1 MSILRWGAQ
10 MRMRAKRVGLAL
22 VTMFCLTG
30 TVGAV
35 GVASSSPSEASGSP
49 ITIGLICSCTGP
61 AGPEYRGTQG
71 ALMARIDRQNAKGGV
86 NGHKIQV
93 IFADDATS
101 PAQDPTAVQNVISK
115 GVIGIVAVSAV
126 FFSGAKFANQ
136 AHLPVTGASSDG
148 PEWGTQPYTNMFASD
163 TGSIDPKYPVN
174 TQIGKFL
181 TTHGGSVVGSYGYG
195 ISPSSSRSAIATVR
209 SVVHA
214 GGKQGVLDISVPF
227 GSVAFGPEALAAKA
241 AHITG
246 LYAGMVDSS
255 NFAMATSMKQA
266 GVNLKAVVFPTGYE
280 PSAPSSPAW
289 PEMQGDYFDTEFRP
303 FSAPNA
309 ATKAMQ
315 VALEKYDHFSKTR
328 FPTLNE
334 YEAWV
339 GADLMIQ
346 GLQAAGKN
354 PTPAAVIKDL
364 RRVKSYNGN
373 GLLPVP
379 LNYSTN
385 FGHDTSPACGWFL
398 RAGKTG
404 FSLVSNKPFCG
415 TDIPGTSTATA
426 SS

>member
-1 MSILRWGAQ
+1 
-10 MRMRAKRVGLAL
+10 MRLQGTPFFGVVAAL
-22 VTMFCLTG
+22 VCLTG
-30 TVGAV
+30 TVAVANSPAGA
-35 GVASSSPSEASGSP
+35 ASNSP

-61 AGPEYRGTQG
+61 AGPEYKGVPG
-71 ALMARIDRQNAKGGV
+71 AFMARINVQNAKGGI
-86 NGHKIQV
+86 NGHKIKTV
-93 IFADDATS
+93 IADDQTS
-101 PAQDPTAVQNVISK
+101 PAVDPTAVQSVISK
-115 GVIGIVAVSAV
+115 GVTGIVAVSAL
-126 FFSGAKFANQ
+126 FFEGAKFAYQ

-163 TGSIDPKYPVN
+163 TGSIDPSYPVN

-181 TTHGGSVVGSYGYG
+181 TSHGGSVVGSYGYG

-241 AHITG
+241 AKITG

-255 NFAMATSMKQA
+255 NFAMATAFRQA
-266 GVNLKAVVFPTGYE
+266 GVPLKAVVFPTGYE
-280 PSAPSSPAW
+280 PSAVTSPAW
-289 PEMQGDYFDTEFRP
+289 SQLQGYYFDTEFRP

-309 ATKAMQ
+309 GTQAMQ
-315 VALEKYDHFSKTR
+315 AGLIKYDHFSKSR

-346 GLQAAGKN
+346 GLLGAGKN
-354 PTPAAVIKDL
+354 PTPAATIKVL
-364 RRVKSYNGN
+364 RSVKSYNGN

-379 LNYSTN
+379 LDYSTN
-385 FGHDTSPACGWFL
+385 FGHDTSPACGWYL
-398 RAGKTG
+398 RAEKNG
-404 FSLVSNKPFCG
+404 FALVSKKPFCG
-415 TDIPGTSTATA
+415 TDIPGTSTANA
-426 SS
+426 S